1 VHPVREAWKAGAKGC
16 SPYCSRRGRRCYSR
30 YSGVFSSEDISALD
44 ANTVAI
50 VAREG
55 YVRSIFDFTDVKA
68 VAVPRTRL
76 LERGKKLRMN
86 PGQDRVIVAPQQ
98 EIYEL
103 YRDYAQGQLDFG
115 NGELMVV
122 RTLVEALDL
131 LGLSNPDFQPVAGRV
146 SSMA

>member
-1 VHPVREAWKAGAKGC
+1 MEGGRQGMFILLFEPREKVLLA
-16 SPYCSRRGRRCYSR
+16 R

-131 LGLSNPDFQPVAGRV
+131 LGLSNPDFQPVVGRAS